1 MLLSSLAAA
10 DPPRGSAVVDWLPI
24 SAPLAAI
31 MAAFIAAVVAR
42 LNVRKPPP
50 HEQLETLM
58 QLYRDWP
65 VELEGKG
72 TIERQISLQLA
83 ELRVASDDAGQPDAS
98 TAERAAEQRVLAQAR
113 RILLNRNLPWMLVG
127 GSLVVSIGV
136 SFFYPPGQP
145 HWVYLLGLAAII
157 VGGALYYYSFSLRIL
172 ALFRSRRTD
181 AENL

>member
-1 MLLSSLAAA
+1 MLSWLAAA

-31 MAAFIAAVVAR
+31 LAALIAAAVAR

-65 VELEGKG
+65 VELEGKA
-72 TIERQISLQLA
+72 TIERQISLLLA
-83 ELRVASDDAGQPDAS
+83 ELRVASDDAGQPGAS
-98 TAERAAEQRVLAQAR
+98 STERAAEQRVFAQAR
-113 RILLNRNLPWMLVG
+113 RLLLNRTLPWILVG
-127 GSLVVSIGV
+127 GSLVTSIVV

-145 HWVYLLGLAAII
+145 HWVYELGLDAML
-157 VGGALYYYSFSLRIL
+157 VGGALYFFSFGLRIL
-172 ALFRSRRTD
+172 TLLRSRHG
-181 AENL
+181 

>member
-1 MLLSSLAAA
+1 MLLSWLAAA

-24 SAPLAAI
+24 SAPLAVI
-31 MAAFIAAVVAR
+31 LAAFIAAVVAR

-50 HEQLETLM
+50 HEQLETLL

-65 VELEGKG
+65 VELEGKD

-98 TAERAAEQRVLAQAR
+98 SAERAAEQRVFARAR
-113 RILLNRNLPWMLVG
+113 RILLNRTLPWILIV
-127 GSLVVSIGV
+127 GSLVTSVSV
-136 SFFYPPGQP
+136 SSFYPPGQP
-145 HWVYLLGLAAII
+145 SWVYALSMAAII
-157 VGGALYYYSFSLRIL
+157 VGGVLYFLSFSLRIL

-181 AENL
+181 AESL